1 MKQLIGRVASEVL
14 YYLGD
19 WIHYPMIWFDWA
31 WIYPTYSYLMDRSY
45 RIQTWGGAAGPWTT
59 VKEQQ

>member
-1 MKQLIGRVASEVL
+1 MKQLIGRVVSEVL

-31 WIYPTYSYLMDRSY
+31 WIYPAYSYLMDRSH
-45 RIQTWGGAAGPWTT
+45 RIQTWGGGNGPWQHT
-59 VKEQQ
+59 KEQQ